1 MMSLNRYTTLSILLT
16 TLACG
21 EEPNAIDL
29 GSRFLKSELVLA
41 TSGGGFEVSNSDSA
55 EFMGVGIQIPPAA
68 LTEDTTITV
77 VPTADLAL
85 PDDAEW
91 VGPAMEFGP
100 AGLEFATPATVT
112 LRVDAALGDNDP
124 VVRVVSADGST
135 EWIESGDIIVNADD
149 TWSFPVDHF
158 TRFQP
163 GGRSTSRNP
172 PMASCNC
179 MPGSVCLSGSV
190 CVEVLPPQ
198 SGATIREVAE
208 NAGVF
213 NTLLQTIDGLDIAGL
228 LARPGD
234 LTAFAPTDAAFAA
247 LPVNL
252 SQVDPVIVENIIL
265 SHIAGDVLDAA
276 ALTAEGQV
284 TTISKVTQP
293 FTGSAVR
300 GASVALT
307 DVQASN
313 GIVHI
318 LDEVIVPP
326 TTVEYTVERGGFDE
340 LASAISLA
348 SAATQA
354 AVDPDTLNGAS
365 PVTIFAPTDA
375 AFQETNLAGL
385 NLNAVLGLHVV
396 AGQVT
401 SADLQ
406 PGTVLTTVT
415 GGRLTVGNQGLRGT
429 SLTDERGNVISVLT
443 KDVRTL
449 SGVVHTIDGVLLP
462 TP

>member
-1 MMSLNRYTTLSILLT
+1 MMDLNRHTTLCILLAT
-16 TLACG
+16 AACG
-21 EEPNAIDL
+21 DDPNTLDL
-29 GSRFLKSELVLA
+29 GSRFLKSELVSA
-41 TSGGGFEVSNSDSA
+41 ASGGGFEVSDSDAA
-55 EFMGVGIQIPPAA
+55 EFAGIGIEVPPSA
-68 LTEDTTITV
+68 LAEDTTITV

-85 PDDAEW
+85 PDEVEW

-100 AGLEFATPATVT
+100 AGLEFSTPAIVT
-112 LRVDAALGDNDP
+112 LRVDAPLGEDDP
-124 VVRVVSADGST
+124 VVRVVSADGTT
-135 EWIESGDIIVNADD
+135 EWVEPADISINADD

-158 TRFQP
+158 TSFQP
-163 GGRSTSRNP
+163 GRRLRNQNP
-172 PMASCNC
+172 PATSCSC
-179 MPGSVCLSGSV
+179 MPGSVCISGSI
-190 CVEVLPPQ
+190 CVEFLPPQ

-208 NAGVF
+208 DAGVF
-213 NTLLQTIDGLDIAGL
+213 TTLLQTIDGLDIAGL
-228 LARPGD
+228 LALPGE

-252 SQVDPVIVENIIL
+252 SRVDPIIVENIIL
-265 SHIAGDVLDAA
+265 SHIAGDVLNAA
-276 ALTAEGQV
+276 ALNAEGEV

-293 FTGSAVR
+293 FTGTTVR

-318 LDEVIVPP
+318 LDDVIVPP
-326 TTVEYTVERGGFDE
+326 TTLEYAVESGFTE
-340 LASAISLA
+340 LANAISLA

-354 AVDPDTLNGAS
+354 AVDPATLSGAA
-365 PVTIFAPTDA
+365 PITVFAPSDF
-375 AFQETNLAGL
+375 AFQGANLVGEDL
-385 NLNAVLGLHVV
+385 DAVLGLHVV

-401 SADLQ
+401 SADLT

-415 GGRLTVGNQGLRGT
+415 GGQLTVGNQGLRGT
-429 SLTDERGNVISVLT
+429 SLTDERGNVVSILT

-449 SGVVHTIDGVLLP
+449 SGIIHIIDGVLLP